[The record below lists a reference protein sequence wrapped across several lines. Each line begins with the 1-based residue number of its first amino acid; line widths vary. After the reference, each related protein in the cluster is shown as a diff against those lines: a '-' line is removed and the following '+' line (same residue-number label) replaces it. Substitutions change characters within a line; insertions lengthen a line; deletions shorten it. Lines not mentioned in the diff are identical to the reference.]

1 MFNHWLPWI
10 SQLGNWAYAL
20 LFAFAF
26 GESIAVVGILV
37 PGATFVVLF
46 GFVISQGIYDIGDA
60 VFIGAVGAI
69 LGDVFSFVLGRRG
82 IDPAK
87 RFPRL
92 FAQSTVDRA
101 EKFMHEYG
109 VAGVFLGRFIGPMR
123 PFVPFIAGA
132 LKMKWRS
139 FMAMNITS
147 GILWSVSYLAIG
159 FFFGQFWSSIHRGLR
174 WVGIGLFIIIV
185 IYIVLRALATERGKT
200 VVEDAV
206 KEVKE

>member
-60 VFIGAVGAI
+60 ILIGAIGAI

-109 VAGVFLGRFIGPMR
+109 VAGVFLGRFIGPLR

-185 IYIVLRALATERGKT
+185 MYIVLRAMATERGKT

>member
-1 MFNHWLPWI
+1 MFNQWLPWI

-26 GESIAVVGILV
+26 GESIAVVGIIV

-60 VFIGAVGAI
+60 FAIGAIGAI
-69 LGDVFSFVLGRRG
+69 LGDVLSFVLGRRG

-87 RFPRL
+87 RFPKL

-101 EKFMHEYG
+101 EKFMYEYG
-109 VAGVFLGRFIGPMR
+109 VAGVFLGRFIGPLR

-147 GILWSVSYLAIG
+147 GILWSAAYLAIG

-185 IYIVLRALATERGKT
+185 MYIVLRAMATERGKT

>member
-147 GILWSVSYLAIG
+147 GILWSASYLAIG